1 MPALRRRPIP
11 KPEEIPWGELR
22 RRSAIVFLWLQSGWN
37 ALSADE
43 REQVRLL
50 LLKSK
55 GRPNRLSKAEARQL
69 GRLAGR
75 AATAAAAARKLTR

>member
-1 MPALRRRPIP
+1 VPALRRRPLP
-11 KPEEIPWGELR
+11 KPEEIPWDELR
-22 RRSAIVFLWLQSGWN
+22 RRSAIVFLWLQAGWN

-43 REQVRLL
+43 REQVRQLL
-50 LLKSK
+50 VKSK